1 MFCYLKENKY
11 YNYPFSAIPSSWDFL
26 KFFLNKKVVYDC
38 HELETEKYG
47 LNGIRK
53 KIAKIT
59 EKVLIKYTDLVVV
72 VSESIHDWYL
82 KEYNLKNVIIVKNTP
97 YTKFEGDSEY
107 FRKKF
112 KIPIDNKIILY
123 LGGLFEGR
131 NINKLLKEFDQIKN
145 SKLSLIFMGYGT
157 MENQI
162 KKYAQINK
170 NIYLHNAVEIKNI
183 LEYASSADIGIAY
196 MKNGSLNDDFC
207 LPNKFFEYIFSGL
220 PVITSNTPDMARIIN
235 KYNIGTTISKIDSVN
250 LINAIKKVEEID
262 KSDLKKSLLKAYFH
276 LNWNVQENNLLKAFK
291 ELLLE

>member
-1 MFCYLKENKY
+1 
-11 YNYPFSAIPSSWDFL
+11 
-26 KFFLNKKVVYDC
+26 
-38 HELETEKYG
+38 
-47 LNGIRK
+47 
-53 KIAKIT
+53 
-59 EKVLIKYTDLVVV
+59 
-72 VSESIHDWYL
+72 
-82 KEYNLKNVIIVKNTP
+82 
-97 YTKFEGDSEY
+97 
-107 FRKKF
+107 
-112 KIPIDNKIILY
+112 
-123 LGGLFEGR
+123 
-131 NINKLLKEFDQIKN
+131 
-145 SKLSLIFMGYGT
+145 MGYGT

-262 KSDLKKSLLKAYFH
+262 KSDLK
-276 LNWNVQENNLLKAFK
+276 NLY
-291 ELLLE
+291 